1 MIPLQQGR
9 VEMFNSVAC
18 GATFFLTILEVYAW
32 IIIFRIVASWFNPSP
47 YNSAIHLWFVVTDP
61 ALELL
66 RKPTPDVLFGGFYPE
81 DSLILGTLLTI
92 TLGRHIF
99 KVLREH

>member
-1 MIPLQQGR
+1 MIPFQQRR

-18 GATFFLTILEVYAW
+18 GATFFLMILEVYAW

-61 ALELL
+61 ALEFL
-66 RKPTPDVLFGGFYPE
+66 RKATSEVPFRGFYL
-81 DSLILGTLLTI
+81 DDLLILGTLLAI